1 MNNDNVNEVAQ
12 VNSGIVKVESN
23 EIPITVEAWK
33 KANPNSRIRIRH
45 WRFLLGKEERH
56 SPHFIKFLSKHPD
69 LRLTQLSLIK
79 NVGWQNDIFARGGQL
94 DVEVIDSK
102 GVTYFSSVE
111 CKLTDAYVKNEGI
124 KLCLIDIY
132 NQINKIVK

>member
-1 MNNDNVNEVAQ
+1 MNTESNNNSNVNSVIEDSV
-12 VNSGIVKVESN
+12 
-23 EIPITVEAWK
+23 IPITVEAWK

-45 WRFLLGKEERH
+45 WRFLLYNEQRR
-56 SPHFIKFLSKHPD
+56 SPHFIRFVSKHPNSF
-69 LRLTQLSLIK
+69 LVQLSLIK
-79 NVGWQNDIFARGGQL
+79 KVGWQKDIFARGGKL
-94 DVEVIDSK
+94 DVEVTDSK
-102 GVTYFSSVE
+102 GVTYLSSVE